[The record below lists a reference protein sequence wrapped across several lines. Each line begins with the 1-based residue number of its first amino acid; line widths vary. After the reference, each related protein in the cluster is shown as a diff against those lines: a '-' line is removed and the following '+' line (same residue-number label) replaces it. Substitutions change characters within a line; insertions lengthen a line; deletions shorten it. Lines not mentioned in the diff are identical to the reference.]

1 MSPRAG
7 PLGRLSAF
15 VWEWTPIIMLS
26 SYICGSIFLYILF
39 PPIVHE
45 VIWYIF
51 AGLQTLTSLSV
62 STEAMQSIR
71 PSIKARREMRK
82 AEKEG
87 WEKEDLVWPH
97 IDVVLVAYLPN
108 EQEIIMRQVRYA
120 LTKIDYPHDKLTINV
135 AYNTPR
141 PIEPVETELR
151 ELETHH
157 SNVRV
162 ISVPN
167 STSKADN
174 INYFLTLPN
183 CKGEIVTLYDT
194 DHFAEPQALRWVA
207 KRFMTGEVVSR
218 TYWSC

>member
-1 MSPRAG
+1 
-7 PLGRLSAF
+7 
-15 VWEWTPIIMLS
+15 
-26 SYICGSIFLYILF
+26 
-39 PPIVHE
+39 
-45 VIWYIF
+45 
-51 AGLQTLTSLSV
+51 
-62 STEAMQSIR
+62 MQSIR

-151 ELETHH
+151 ELENHH